1 MIIIVISPNPVHQ
14 YITHAKIVLRSFELH
29 AISFEV
35 NMPLDNCLLIVS
47 TEKIQD
53 LIQCFEKPLEDK
65 LRLSGIDIQLTGAN
79 DFEQITDLVDELLEF
94 ITACLNSRASGV
106 TCGALIAGVE
116 SDGNQYFLNGVPVL
130 WSNLEM
136 LHGLLKEKI
145 RDCLVIKKSAGQSVC
160 TQEDT
165 EAIMRMVHFAR
176 HEVNIQ
182 SSNPGSD
189 TGVMSVIVLV
199 VIPDWHVCQNQLFV
213 IKNGRKQ
220 QVYQRLGGHTALVKG
235 PQIPEAQ
242 EKLASEFDKFCKI
255 K

>member
-1 MIIIVISPNPVHQ
+1 MFHQ
-14 YITHAKIVLRSFELH
+14 YISHAIVLRSYELH
-29 AISFEV
+29 AISFAV
-35 NMPLDNCLLIVS
+35 NTPLDNCLLSVS

-53 LIQCFEKPLEDK
+53 LIQCFEKPLEDE
-65 LRLSGIDIQLTGAN
+65 LRQSGIDIQLTGAN
-79 DFEQITDLVDELLEF
+79 DFNQITDLVDELLEF

-106 TCGALIAGVE
+106 TSGALIAGVE

-130 WSNLEM
+130 WSSLEM
-136 LHGLLKEKI
+136 LHGHLKDKMRE
-145 RDCLVIKKSAGQSVC
+145 CLVIKKSGGQSVC

-176 HEVNIQ
+176 HNVNVQ
-182 SSNPGSD
+182 NSNPGSSD
-189 TGVMSVIVLV
+189 TDVTSVIVLV

-213 IKNGRKQ
+213 VKNDHKQ

-235 PQIPEAQ
+235 PQIREAQ
-242 EKLASEFDKFCKI
+242 EKLASEFDRLCKI

>member
-1 MIIIVISPNPVHQ
+1 MFPQ
-14 YITHAKIVLRSFELH
+14 YIGHAKIVLRSFELH
-29 AISFEV
+29 AISFGV
-35 NMPLDNCLLIVS
+35 NMPLDNYLLTVS

-65 LRLSGIDIQLTGAN
+65 LRQIGIDIQLTGAN

-106 TCGALIAGVE
+106 TSGALIAGVE

-130 WSNLEM
+130 WSNLET
-136 LHGLLKEKI
+136 LHGHLKKKM

-176 HEVNIQ
+176 HEVNVQ

-189 TGVMSVIVLV
+189 TDITSVIVLV

-213 IKNGRKQ
+213 VKNGRKQ

-235 PQIPEAQ
+235 PQILEAQ
-242 EKLASEFDKFCKI
+242 EKLASEFDTFCKI